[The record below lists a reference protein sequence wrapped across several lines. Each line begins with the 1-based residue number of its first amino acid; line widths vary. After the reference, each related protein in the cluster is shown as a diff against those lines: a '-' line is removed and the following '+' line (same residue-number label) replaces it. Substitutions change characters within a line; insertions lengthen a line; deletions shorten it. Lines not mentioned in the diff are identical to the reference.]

1 MRTIRRTGAFKR
13 DYKREKKGR
22 HRKTLDDD
30 LLAAVRRLAADKPLP
45 QRYRDHRL
53 AGHPP
58 PPNRIS
64 GSARAGWMDHRD
76 CHIKPDLVLI
86 YRKPDD
92 EKLDLVRLGSHSEL
106 GL

>member
-30 LLAAVRRLAADKPLP
+30 LLAAVSRLAADKPLP

-53 AGHPP
+53 AGE
-58 PPNRIS
+58 
-64 GSARAGWMDHRD
+64 WKDHRD

-92 EKLDLVRLGSHSEL
+92 ETLDLVRLGSHSEL